1 MVSTEVVEADI
12 MEEKELKSAI
22 EEMKKNSPSRKFVE
36 SVDVAINLKDIN
48 LQDPSKR
55 FQMEVHLPHPLD
67 KEVKVCVLGE
77 GSHLVEAEQIA
88 SRVINKDELD
98 NISREPKLAKKLAQD
113 YDYFIATASLMPTI
127 GRSLGKVLGPRGKM
141 PKPVPP
147 TAPIEPLIKDYQ
159 SVVQIRLRQSPVIHA
174 RIATIAMDNDAIA
187 DNVLAILRNVENRLE
202 KGVNNIRSIYVKTT
216 MGPAIKVK

>member
-1 MVSTEVVEADI
+1 MVEQ
-12 MEEKELKSAI
+12 ELKSAI
-22 EEMKKNSPSRKFVE
+22 EKMKDESPSRKFVE
-36 SVDVAINLKDIN
+36 SVDVAINLKDVN

-55 FQMEVHLPHPLD
+55 FQMEVHLPHPLE

-77 GSHLVEAEQIA
+77 GSHLVEAEPIA

-98 NISREPKLAKKLAQD
+98 NISREPKLAKKLAQE

-147 TAPIEPLIKDYQ
+147 TAPIEPLIKNYQ
-159 SVVQIRLRQSPVIHA
+159 SIVQIRLRQSPVIHA
-174 RIATIAMDNDAIA
+174 RIATAAMDNEAIA
-187 DNVLAILRNVENRLE
+187 ENVLAVLRNVENRLE
-202 KGVNNIRSIYVKTT
+202 KGSNNIRSIYVKTT
-216 MGPAIKVK
+216 MGPPIKVK

>member
-1 MVSTEVVEADI
+1 MVEQ
-12 MEEKELKSAI
+12 ELKSAI
-22 EEMKKNSPSRKFVE
+22 EKMKEESPSRKFVE

-48 LQDPSKR
+48 LNDPSKR
-55 FQMEVHLPHPLD
+55 FQMEVHLPHPLE

-77 GSHLVEAEQIA
+77 GSHLVEAEPIA
-88 SRVINKDELD
+88 SKVVNKDELD
-98 NISREPKLAKKLAQD
+98 NISRDPKQAKKLAQD

-159 SVVQIRLRQSPVIHA
+159 SIIQIRLRQSPVIHA
-174 RIATIAMDNDAIA
+174 RIATVAMDNDAILENILA
-187 DNVLAILRNVENRLE
+187 VLRTVENRLE
-202 KGVNNIRSIYVKTT
+202 KGSNNIRSIYVKTT
-216 MGPAIKVK
+216 MGPAVKVK